1 MTTTTQPVT
10 AEELLNM
17 PDDGFRY
24 ELIRGELRKMPPAG
38 HIHGEYALSIGASLQ
53 THAKATG
60 LGKTYAA
67 ETGFRLE
74 SDPDHVRAPDAA
86 FVRRDRAEEAR
97 EAPGFFP
104 GPPDVAV
111 EVISPTDRYTEVEE
125 KVADWLAAGTL
136 AVIVVDPRRRTVKVH
151 CSPTDVV
158 ALTESDVLSVGE
170 VVPGWQ
176 MAVRDIFE

>member
-1 MTTTTQPVT
+1 MTTTTQPMT

-38 HIHGEYALSIGASLQ
+38 HDHGGIAAFITIQLGKHVMEG
-53 THAKATG
+53 G
-60 LGKTYAA
+60 LGKVYAA
-67 ETGFRLE
+67 ETGFKLE

-86 FVRRDRAEEAR
+86 FVRRDRAATAR
-97 EAPGFFP
+97 ETPGFFP

-111 EVISPTDRYTEVEE
+111 EVISPSDRYTEVEE
-125 KVADWLAAGTL
+125 KVADWLDAGTL

-151 CSPTDVV
+151 RSATDAV
-158 ALTESDVLSVGE
+158 VLSEADMLAVGDI
-170 VVPGWQ
+170 VPGWQ
-176 MAVRDIFE
+176 MPVRDIFK